1 MAKITMETELLA
13 DLLDRGFVLDTNGR
27 LTYAAGSIS
36 NYKKL
41 VISQPV
47 MHCSLAEN
55 EEYIP
60 ACYVQYESFQEPGYI
75 ECDWKRTEEGFVAEK
90 HLLDY
95 VRDKGI
101 MSYDE
106 IRQKR
111 EERRAQIIVKQ
122 FAC

>member
-27 LTYAAGSIS
+27 LTYASGSIS

-41 VISQPV
+41 VIGQPAP
-47 MHCSLAEN
+47 HCSLAEN

-101 MSYDE
+101 MSASE